1 MKASE
6 DRNLRKE
13 IHLKEQKE
21 AKALQET
28 TGRTDLSVPREGTD
42 RRAGTELREV
52 QTEERRSSADRTDLS
67 AVRREAPESL
77 QLQAAIF
84 QQSLRRRELKSF
96 SIRIRKET
104 NLPNWITAAKRT
116 NRKFRSVLLKSRLS
130 RKNTTSQSL

>member
-1 MKASE
+1 MKAPE

-13 IHLKEQKE
+13 IHLKDQKE

-28 TGRTDLSVPREGTD
+28 TGRTDLSVPREVTD
-42 RRAGTELREV
+42 RRAGTELSEV

-77 QLQAAIF
+77 QLQVAIF

-130 RKNTTSQSL
+130 QKNTTSQSL

>member
-1 MKASE
+1 MKAPE

-28 TGRTDLSVPREGTD
+28 TGRTDLSVPREVTD

-130 RKNTTSQSL
+130 QKNTTSQSL

>member
-1 MKASE
+1 MKAPE

-13 IHLKEQKE
+13 IHLKDQKE

-28 TGRTDLSVPREGTD
+28 TGRTDLSVPREVTD

-130 RKNTTSQSL
+130 QKNTTSQSL

>member
-1 MKASE
+1 MKAPE

-28 TGRTDLSVPREGTD
+28 TGRTDLSVPREVTD